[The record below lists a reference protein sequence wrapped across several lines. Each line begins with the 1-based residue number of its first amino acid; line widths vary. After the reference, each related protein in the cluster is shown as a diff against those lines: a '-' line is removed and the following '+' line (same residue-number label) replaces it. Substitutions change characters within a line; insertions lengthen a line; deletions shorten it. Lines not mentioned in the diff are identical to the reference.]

1 MDRRFDHI
9 LEICRKISRCPGVHS
24 VIAMQ
29 AAGFV
34 YTNVGDTVRC
44 DDCQLEVSDW
54 TNTMVPFTIHAE
66 RSPNCAFIRSVRQSN
81 EVVPL
86 SLFTSPITSLSG
98 INIESTDEHISENQQ
113 LDETE
118 VELDPLKFANS
129 EAVEQSRR
137 QTFLGGAP
145 ECPSCLERMIK
156 AGFFS
161 CNIDDRVIC
170 LYCNLICHQWVP
182 HSDDPC
188 EVHQTLSP
196 TCPFVKNM
204 LIRHQA
210 ASTLIINNNSM
221 ANRTA
226 DAASTNTYCSNEIV
240 PILPLN
246 TAYADIPKRVA
257 SFATWSNGALPT
269 VDEFVRAGF
278 FYTRTGSIVS
288 CFYCHGRLN
297 NWNDSH
303 NPMIEHARWFPHCA
317 YAKQLCGDTLHRTI
331 QESTRDTQRSRRASN
346 SIRNNTID
354 GQKLDI
360 PDEKTLSHLVT
371 LRLNWPMSK
380 KLLAQK
386 FHVSIIK
393 LCWENQ
399 LRLKQLDFKSESD
412 LLVAC
417 IILQRQRIHIDKRK
431 EHIIIPAERM
441 NQIHK
446 RQQQL
451 GVHAAVLPI
460 PTQVTAPPTNA
471 FNTTDI
477 GTGVSPESSTDQA
490 IPRELTPATLCM
502 VCISEER
509 CLAFIPCGHMGTCL
523 ACRHSLSSCRICGQN
538 IEAFVRIYVS

>member
-113 LDETE
+113 LDEIE

-210 ASTLIINNNSM
+210 ASTLIINDNSM

-226 DAASTNTYCSNEIV
+226 DAASTNTYRSNEIV
-240 PILPLN
+240 PILLLN

-269 VDEFVRAGF
+269 VDDFVRAGF
-278 FYTRTGSIVS
+278 FYTRTGS
-288 CFYCHGRLN
+288 
-297 NWNDSH
+297 
-303 NPMIEHARWFPHCA
+303 
-317 YAKQLCGDTLHRTI
+317 
-331 QESTRDTQRSRRASN
+331 RRANN

-477 GTGVSPESSTDQA
+477 GTGVSPESSADQA

-523 ACRHSLSSCRICGQN
+523 ACRRSLSSCRICGRN